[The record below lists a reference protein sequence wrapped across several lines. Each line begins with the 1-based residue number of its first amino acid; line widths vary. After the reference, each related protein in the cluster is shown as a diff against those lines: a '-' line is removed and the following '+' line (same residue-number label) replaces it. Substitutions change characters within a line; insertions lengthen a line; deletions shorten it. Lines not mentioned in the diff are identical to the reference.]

1 LMLLLLLQV
10 ELLKNRIPYHI
21 TGATS
26 QGSRREVRDALSYLV
41 FLSNP
46 RSKMALERCINTP
59 PRNIGDKTQEA
70 LFTWIE
76 NSSKEYE
83 RRARDLELGGNG
95 GHRYMSREGV
105 VPTLMDYLLAIRL
118 LDTTDYEEGNQRDRF
133 VNLAA
138 LQDKTSDESD
148 RESKINK
155 LDEDEDDDDD
165 DDDDD
170 NEEEEEEEE
179 DDGEDDDDDDDD
191 GVEDD
196 DDDGDAPVKPS
207 LHLDSALHEELSRNC
222 PLPQRVLSK
231 LFPFVRLYWLLLNAT
246 FGHSNPPPLPVVLH
260 ALMADI
266 GKLVLCVDVPILG

>member
-1 LMLLLLLQV
+1 
-10 ELLKNRIPYHI
+10 
-21 TGATS
+21 
-26 QGSRREVRDALSYLV
+26 
-41 FLSNP
+41 
-46 RSKMALERCINTP
+46 MALERCINTP

-155 LDEDEDDDDD
+155 FDEDDN
-165 DDDDD
+165 D
-170 NEEEEEEEE
+170 NDEEEEEEEEEEE
-179 DDGEDDDDDDDD
+179 DDGEDGDDD
-191 GVEDD
+191 GVED

-222 PLPQRVLSK
+222 PLPQKVLSK

-266 GKLVLCVDVPILG
+266 GKLVLCVDVRILG

>member
-1 LMLLLLLQV
+1 MLLLIQV

-41 FLSNP
+41 FLGNP

-95 GHRYMSREGV
+95 GHRYMSSEGV

-133 VNLAA
+133 VNLEA
-138 LQDKTSDESD
+138 LQDKTTDESD
-148 RESKINK
+148 KESKINK
-155 LDEDEDDDDD
+155 LDEEDD
-165 DDDDD
+165 
-170 NEEEEEEEE
+170 NNNNEEE
-179 DDGEDDDDDDDD
+179 DDGEDDDDNC
-191 GVEDD
+191 VEDDD

-222 PLPQRVLSK
+222 PLPKRVLSK

-266 GKLVLCVDVPILG
+266 GKLVLCADVPILG